1 MINCIIVDNKSDAE
15 QLKSLVARCPAL
27 NLVGKFNNPSDALNH
42 LANQNGTD
50 LAFIDFNT
58 AGQTGFD
65 RINKLDNPPSIIAI
79 SSDGKFAY
87 KAFDYDCI
95 DYLIK
100 PVTHSRFFRA
110 VDKTIRLSSRSG
122 PAISH
127 DKEIFVRKD
136 TALLKMNVKDIAY
149 VEALENYIILNTT
162 DRKFTLHFTMKGIET
177 QLPSDLFLRIHRS
190 FIVNKQLIKTIDESS
205 IKLDLGTNLKTIPIG
220 KSFRSVILN
229 DICVMNK

>member
-1 MINCIIVDNKSDAE
+1 MINCIILDNKSDTE
-15 QLKSLVARCPAL
+15 QLGNLVAKCPTL
-27 NLVGKFNNPSDALNH
+27 NLVGKFNNSSEALSH
-42 LANQNGTD
+42 LANQNGID

-58 AGQTGFD
+58 AGQTGFE
-65 RINKLDNPPSIIAI
+65 RINKLENPPSIIAI
-79 SSDGKFAY
+79 SADGKFAL

-100 PVTHSRFFRA
+100 PVSHSRFFRA
-110 VDKTIRLSSRSG
+110 VDKTIRFSSQKD
-122 PAISH
+122 PAIPQ

-162 DRKFTLHFTMKGIET
+162 DRKFTLHFTMKGIEN

-205 IKLDLGTNLKTIPIG
+205 VMLDLGTNLKTIPIG

-229 DICVMNK
+229 DIRVMNK